1 MLNEVKI
8 IETELKHPNVTRY
21 YRTFFEGKRAY
32 TTIAQPLSRPFVISS
47 VQQLS
52 HLVQFMLRPHTNVDE
67 KLYIVMEMVE
77 GASLQDHFTSL
88 VEKRET
94 MEEARIWKIFVQICV
109 ALRYIHKDKV
119 ITDFSLSSGN
129 LFSLPLFI

>member
-1 MLNEVKI
+1 
-8 IETELKHPNVTRY
+8 
-21 YRTFFEGKRAY
+21 
-32 TTIAQPLSRPFVISS
+32 
-47 VQQLS
+47 
-52 HLVQFMLRPHTNVDE
+52 
-67 KLYIVMEMVE
+67 MEMVE

-119 ITDFSLSSGN
+119 ISRPNYDLLLSKLVTPFN
-129 LFSLPLFI
+129 PLEPILLRKLFIAT